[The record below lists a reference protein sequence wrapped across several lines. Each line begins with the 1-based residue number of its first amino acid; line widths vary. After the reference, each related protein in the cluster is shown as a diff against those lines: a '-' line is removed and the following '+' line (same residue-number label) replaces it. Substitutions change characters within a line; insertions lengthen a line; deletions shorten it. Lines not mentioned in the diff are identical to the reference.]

1 MSKLAA
7 LLGEVEPLPTT
18 RPLPTETS
26 DDMPTRSPHPALL
39 TVGIVAVVIAGIAL
53 IVAGIALGGLWRW
66 AGGVAMVVGI
76 AAIVVPTV
84 AKGKHDNGNGEL
96 K

>member
-26 DDMPTRSPHPALL
+26 DDMPTRSPHPALI
-39 TVGIVAVVIAGIAL
+39 TVGIVAAVIAGIAL
-53 IVAGIALGGLWRW
+53 IVAGIAFGGWWRW
-66 AGGVAMVVGI
+66 ASAAVTVAGI
-76 AAIVVPTV
+76 AVIMLPGYANS
-84 AKGKHDNGNGEL
+84 KQHNGNGEE